1 MRNLLLV
8 ILISASSVWA
18 SDSYSQN
25 TQLKLSATEGT
36 IESIFNQISKQ
47 SRLEFFYNTNI
58 LNAKEKVSLSIK
70 QGTLDEILKEILGER
85 YSYTIKDRYI
95 LITKNKTESAEQNE
109 VVVVKGVVRDM
120 KGNVLPGVSVVLKGT
135 TIGVS
140 TDANGEFSLKIPA
153 QENINLVFSFIGMK
167 NKEITWNGQALLK
180 VDMEEDVA
188 EMEEVVVTGYQ
199 EIKKTRMTGAVE
211 VVTAK
216 DIANKGFTSIEDE
229 RDIGRRDYHEH
240 HGPSGST
247 SSDSYPGNQFVD
259 RKYRPD
265 LDYRRNAVTGRS
277 ARGRAG
283 SFRFT
288 KYRFNQWYR

>member
-109 VVVVKGVVRDM
+109 VVLPEPDKRVRRISP
-120 KGNVLPGVSVVLKGT
+120 LSGVSERRKPHYRGT
-135 TIGVS
+135 DS
-140 TDANGEFSLKIPA
+140 TEWQQGKPA
-153 QENINLVFSFIGMK
+153 DQ
-167 NKEITWNGQALLK
+167 
-180 VDMEEDVA
+180 
-188 EMEEVVVTGYQ
+188 
-199 EIKKTRMTGAVE
+199 
-211 VVTAK
+211 
-216 DIANKGFTSIEDE
+216 
-229 RDIGRRDYHEH
+229 DY
-240 HGPSGST
+240 G
-247 SSDSYPGNQFVD
+247 
-259 RKYRPD
+259 
-265 LDYRRNAVTGRS
+265 
-277 ARGRAG
+277 
-283 SFRFT
+283 
-288 KYRFNQWYR
+288 

>member
-135 TIGVS
+135 TIGFS

-153 QENINLVFSFIGMK
+153 QENIN
-167 NKEITWNGQALLK
+167 Q
-180 VDMEEDVA
+180 
-188 EMEEVVVTGYQ
+188 
-199 EIKKTRMTGAVE
+199 
-211 VVTAK
+211 
-216 DIANKGFTSIEDE
+216 
-229 RDIGRRDYHEH
+229 IGRAH
-240 HGPSGST
+240 
-247 SSDSYPGNQFVD
+247 V
-259 RKYRPD
+259 
-265 LDYRRNAVTGRS
+265 
-277 ARGRAG
+277 
-283 SFRFT
+283 
-288 KYRFNQWYR
+288 

>member
-167 NKEITWNGQALLK
+167 NKEVTWNGQALLK

-199 EIKKTRMTGAVE
+199 EIKKKRE
-211 VVTAK
+211 
-216 DIANKGFTSIEDE
+216 
-229 RDIGRRDYHEH
+229 
-240 HGPSGST
+240 
-247 SSDSYPGNQFVD
+247 
-259 RKYRPD
+259 
-265 LDYRRNAVTGRS
+265 
-277 ARGRAG
+277 
-283 SFRFT
+283 
-288 KYRFNQWYR
+288 

>member
-109 VVVVKGVVRDM
+109 MIRNTGCDM
-120 KGNVLPGVSVVLKGT
+120 
-135 TIGVS
+135 I
-140 TDANGEFSLKIPA
+140 
-153 QENINLVFSFIGMK
+153 Q
-167 NKEITWNGQALLK
+167 
-180 VDMEEDVA
+180 
-188 EMEEVVVTGYQ
+188 GY
-199 EIKKTRMTGAVE
+199 
-211 VVTAK
+211 
-216 DIANKGFTSIEDE
+216 
-229 RDIGRRDYHEH
+229 YH
-240 HGPSGST
+240 
-247 SSDSYPGNQFVD
+247 
-259 RKYRPD
+259 YRPME
-265 LDYRRNAVTGRS
+265 LSQMYHLVSQTGSGKQGKEASACRS
-277 ARGRAG
+277 
-283 SFRFT
+283 
-288 KYRFNQWYR
+288 

>member
-120 KGNVLPGVSVVLKGT
+120 KGNVLPGVSDNGGFHRCKRRVFLKNSCSGEYQS
-135 TIGVS
+135 GV
-140 TDANGEFSLKIPA
+140 F
-153 QENINLVFSFIGMK
+153 F
-167 NKEITWNGQALLK
+167 
-180 VDMEEDVA
+180 
-188 EMEEVVVTGYQ
+188 Y
-199 EIKKTRMTGAVE
+199 R
-211 VVTAK
+211 
-216 DIANKGFTSIEDE
+216 
-229 RDIGRRDYHEH
+229 HE
-240 HGPSGST
+240 
-247 SSDSYPGNQFVD
+247 
-259 RKYRPD
+259 K
-265 LDYRRNAVTGRS
+265 
-277 ARGRAG
+277 
-283 SFRFT
+283 
-288 KYRFNQWYR
+288 